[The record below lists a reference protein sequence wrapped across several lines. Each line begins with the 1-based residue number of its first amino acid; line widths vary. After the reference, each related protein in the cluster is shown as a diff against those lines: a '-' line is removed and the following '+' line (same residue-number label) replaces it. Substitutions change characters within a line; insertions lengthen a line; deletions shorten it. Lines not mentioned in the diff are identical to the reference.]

1 MADKKI
7 SQLSSASTPL
17 AGTEVLPI
25 VQSSTTV
32 KVSVADLTAGRAV
45 AASTLTVS
53 GDAAVGG
60 AEAIST
66 SAGRVYLAV
75 KGTGTAA
82 GTGNGVLQFQTNAAG
97 STSPNVGNIEWNLPD
112 NTVSSST
119 RVSFISSSID
129 GATAG
134 NRGSY
139 MVFATKTD
147 NVSGSGTER
156 MRIDSNG
163 NLFVGTTGGIG
174 ATRLVVSPAGTDA
187 AATFAHGSTNEA
199 VNIYNTGNQ
208 NYTAIRFLNN
218 AYATVVGSIT
228 CTTSVTAYN
237 TLSDYRLKENVAPLS
252 TGLAII
258 NALKPVSYNWISDKT
273 KGEGFLAHE
282 LQNIIPLAVTGE
294 KDAVNDDGSLK
305 PQGVDYSKIVVHLVA
320 AIQEQQALI
329 ENLKARVTV
338 LESR

>member
-53 GDAAVGG
+53 GNAAVGG
-60 AEAIST
+60 TAALSST
-66 SAGRVYLAV
+66 AGRVYLVV
-75 KGTGTAA
+75 KGTGTGA
-82 GTGNGVLQFQTNAAG
+82 GDGNGVLQFQTNSAG
-97 STSPNVGNIEWNLPD
+97 SLSPNVGNIEWNLPD

-119 RVSFISSSID
+119 RVSFISSSVD

-139 MVFATKTD
+139 MAFATKTD
-147 NVSGSGTER
+147 NVSGGGAER
-156 MRIDSNG
+156 MRITSDG
-163 NLFVGTTGGIG
+163 NLLVGTTTGIA
-174 ATRLVVSPAGTDA
+174 ATRLSVSPAGTDSTVA
-187 AATFAHGSTNEA
+187 IAYGSTAEA

-208 NYTAIRFLNN
+208 NYTAIRFLNDN
-218 AYATVVGSIT
+218 YASVVGSIS
-228 CTTSVTAYN
+228 CSTSATAFN
-237 TLSDYRLKENVAPLS
+237 TSSDYRLKENVAPFT

-258 NALKPVSYNWISDKT
+258 GALKPVTYTWISDKSR
-273 KGEGFLAHE
+273 GEGFLAHE
-282 LQNIIPLAVTGE
+282 LQQIIPLAVTGE
-294 KDAVNDDGSLK
+294 KDAVNADGSIK

-320 AIQEQQALI
+320 AVQEQQALI
-329 ENLKARVTV
+329 EGLKARVTV